1 MKINMSYYAMLVK
14 GIAFLTCLALLM
26 FFLNSKATDTGT
38 NLAATEVLFTQSKTG
53 DITVQVNAPVDKKV
67 QLYLFRASGEFLKK
81 LETTTKTI
89 CPLKGIGRGQYLYQC
104 FEKDLQL
111 KSGKL
116 LVSET
121 NLKYD

>member
-1 MKINMSYYAMLVK
+1 MNYYAMVVK
-14 GIAFLTCLALLM
+14 GIAFLSCVALVM
-26 FFLNSKATDTGT
+26 FFFKSKAMDTGG
-38 NLAATEVLFTQSKTG
+38 NMVATEVLFTQSESG
-53 DITVQVNAPVDKKV
+53 DISVQVNAPGDKTV
-67 QLYLFRASGEFLKK
+67 QLYLFTAAGEFVNK

-89 CPLKGIGRGQYLYQC
+89 CTLKGIGRGQYLYQC

-116 LVSET
+116 LVSEN